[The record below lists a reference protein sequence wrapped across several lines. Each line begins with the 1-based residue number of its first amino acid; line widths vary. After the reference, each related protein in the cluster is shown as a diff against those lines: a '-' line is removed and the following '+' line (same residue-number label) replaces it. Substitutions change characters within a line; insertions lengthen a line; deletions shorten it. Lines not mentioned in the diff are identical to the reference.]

1 MLRFVQT
8 LVAAVILAVSCQL
21 AAIAAEAEGPAVPLP
36 AFGDLYTVP
45 NVRIDASAEAA
56 LVARDN
62 AMAQGRRDAWTKL
75 YRRFTAA
82 AQWGKQPQL
91 DDNQLLRLVRNFEVS
106 GERRST
112 TRYLAD
118 VIYRFNP
125 VTVRAVL
132 RQANIPYTEIRSK
145 PALVIPIIDVKRYDP
160 ASPWAAVWK
169 DPSYTQGLVPMIP
182 VRGDG
187 EDMAVLSREDL
198 TQVDWAGFDA
208 LASRY
213 DAGEIVLAI
222 ASDDANT
229 VQAIEISPAGRVP
242 ASFGFADSNFM
253 ADADAIADK
262 VAETWKTRTSV
273 DFGTRARL
281 VTDVQFDTLAQ
292 WARIR
297 TQLRATRSVAAVDI
311 VGLASNEAQINLS
324 YFGKVDQLRDAL
336 AQQSLQLSGQG
347 SNYTLQLGRPPAA
360 NTP

>member
-1 MLRFVQT
+1 MLRCVQT
-8 LVAAVILAVSCQL
+8 LLAAAILAVSAPL
-21 AAIAAEAEGPAVPLP
+21 MAIAAEGEGPAVPLP
-36 AFGDLYTVP
+36 AFGDLFAVP
-45 NVRIDASAEAA
+45 DVRIDASAEAA
-56 LVARDN
+56 LLARDN
-62 AMAQGRRDAWTKL
+62 AMAQGRRDAWARL
-75 YRRFTAA
+75 FRRLTAT

-118 VIYRFNP
+118 VTYRFNP
-125 VTVRAVL
+125 VAVRAVL
-132 RQANIPYTEIRSK
+132 RQANIPYTETRSK
-145 PALVIPIIDVKRYDP
+145 PALVIPIIDGKRYDP

-169 DPSYTQGLVPMIP
+169 DPSYRQGLVPMVP
-182 VRGDG
+182 VRGEG
-187 EDMAVLSREDL
+187 EDLAVVSRADL

-213 DAGEIVLAI
+213 DVGEIVLAI

-262 VAETWKTRTSV
+262 VAETWKTRNAV
-273 DFGTRARL
+273 DFGSRARL
-281 VTDVQFDTLAQ
+281 VADVQFDSLAQ
-292 WARIR
+292 WAKIR
-297 TQLRATRSVAAVDI
+297 TQLRASRSVAAVDI
-311 VGLASNEAQINLS
+311 VGVASNEAEISVS
-324 YFGKVDQLRDAL
+324 YFGKIDQLCEAL
-336 AQQSLQLSGQG
+336 AQQSLQLSGAG
-347 SNYTLQLGRPPAA
+347 SNFTLQLGRPPAA